1 MTNLSS
7 LQQSLINAKKVM
19 NKVDGGSNN
28 VTIPTNSFT
37 SSIQETQMPT
47 QPLMGDISSPLGM
60 NQQQQLQQTKTPNL
74 NPKSGINEERIQ
86 NSRLPDVIKRAMI
99 DNPIPDIPFNGGGVG
114 LSEDFLSGVK
124 DQMDKQGLPNSTTQQ
139 QPIVENRPVTKS
151 RSNSSTKK
159 LSSKN
164 LKSIIK
170 ESVKELLDETIGF
183 SKDSN
188 ENFQFRVGDRIFY
201 GKITS
206 SKTVK

>member
-19 NKVDGGSNN
+19 NKVDGTSNN
-28 VTIPTNSFT
+28 VTMPANSFT
-37 SSIQETQMPT
+37 STIQETQIPQ
-47 QPLMGDISSPLGM
+47 QPLLGEVSSPLGV
-60 NQQQQLQQTKTPNL
+60 NQQQTKQQSINL
-74 NPKSGINEERIQ
+74 NPKSGINEERIK
-86 NSRLPDVIKRAMI
+86 NSRLPDIVKQAMI

-124 DQMDKQGLPNSTTQQ
+124 DQMDKQGLPNSVNQQ
-139 QPIVENRPVTKS
+139 QQIVENVPVTKS
-151 RSNSSTKK
+151 QRSSSTKK

-183 SKDSN
+183 TKGSD